1 VAPEAKKITPSGA
14 QEMIRNRLVALF
26 PLLAA
31 LLFLSGGCQP
41 AAVPDAVDSA
51 SHLRVGISA
60 NAPPFAFRQGGEIT
74 GLEPALALKLGDYLD
89 RTVQFVEVPWDQQ
102 IKYLTEGKTDIIMSG
117 MTITQARSTV
127 VVFSVPYLRS
137 GQILLVRMEDR
148 RRFSTGVESL
158 MNTNYRIGTVAD
170 TVSDFFVTTAINDA
184 NEIVFKTSQEAV
196 DALIKK
202 EIDAF
207 VYDAPIVSYYAARHQ
222 NDKLAPVLTMATEE
236 YIGWA
241 VRKGDTELLAKVNEF
256 LDSLESQGK
265 LKEEIQ
271 YWIPYLYR

>member
-1 VAPEAKKITPSGA
+1 MIPTRLA
-14 QEMIRNRLVALF
+14 QFLPI
-26 PLLAA
+26 LLA
-31 LLFLSGGCQP
+31 LVMLSGGCQP
-41 AAVPDAVDSA
+41 AAVPQAVDPA
-51 SHLRVGISA
+51 SNLRVGISA
-60 NAPPFAFRQGGEIT
+60 HAPPFAFRQDGEIT
-74 GLEPALALKLGDYLD
+74 GLEPAFALKLGDYLGK
-89 RTVQFVEVPWDQQ
+89 TVQFIEIPWGQQ
-102 IKYLTEGKTDIIMSG
+102 IEYLREGKTDIIMSG
-117 MTITQARSTV
+117 MTITQARSAV
-127 VVFSVPYLRS
+127 VDFAVPYLRS

-148 RRFSTGVESL
+148 RRFSSGVESL
-158 MNTNYRIGTVAD
+158 MNTTYRIGTVAD
-170 TVSDFFVTTAINDA
+170 TVSDFFVTSAINDA

-196 DALIKK
+196 DALINN

-241 VRKGDTELLAKVNEF
+241 VRKGDTELLSKVNEF
-256 LDSLESQGK
+256 LDSLKSQGK

>member
-1 VAPEAKKITPSGA
+1 
-14 QEMIRNRLVALF
+14 MIRNRLGALL
-26 PLLAA
+26 PLLVA

-41 AAVPDAVDSA
+41 AAVPDAVDPA
-51 SHLRVGISA
+51 SGLRVGISA

-74 GLEPALALKLGDYLD
+74 GLEPAFALKLGDFLD
-89 RTVQFVEVPWDQQ
+89 KTVQFVEIPWDQQ

-117 MTITQARSTV
+117 MTITQARSAV
-127 VVFSVPYLRS
+127 VDFSVPYLRS

-148 RRFSTGVESL
+148 RRFGTGVESL

-207 VYDAPIVSYYAARHQ
+207 VYDAPIVCYYAARHQ